1 MRAARLLC
9 AGAALAAAWAAGPGT
24 AGAEPLSEAD
34 ALKSPA
40 CLAARERLE
49 AIMAEDKPDIVRLRA
64 ARQRGAR
71 ACFRAEADAAEQQ
84 PARLERPRIVLPP
97 PGTPVPV
104 PAAPVVPSV
113 PATAGVAP
121 SPAPAVQPAQVPRC
135 DAGGCWDAQGQRLNR
150 VGSQLANPQG
160 QLCTQQGT
168 VLSCP

>member
-1 MRAARLLC
+1 MKAARLLGVC
-9 AGAALAAAWAAGPGT
+9 VALAALAAAQGT

-49 AIMAEDKPDIVRLRA
+49 AIMAEAKPDIVRLRA

-104 PAAPVVPSV
+104 PAPPTLPAVP
-113 PATAGVAP
+113 GVT
-121 SPAPAVQPAQVPRC
+121 PAPAPTPSPVPQPAQVQRC

-150 VGSQLANPQG
+150 VGPQLVNPQG

>member
-1 MRAARLLC
+1 MR
-9 AGAALAAAWAAGPGT
+9 GALAAMAAMLMALATWPVGAT
-24 AGAEPLSEAD
+24 AQTLSEAD

-49 AIMAEDKPDIVRLRA
+49 ALMAEDKPDIVRLRA

-104 PAAPVVPSV
+104 PAPPTV
-113 PATAGVAP
+113 PAVPGVTA
-121 SPAPAVQPAQVPRC
+121 APALAPAAQPAQVQRC
-135 DAGGCWDAQGQRLNR
+135 DAGGCWDTQGQRLNR
-150 VGSQLANPQG
+150 VGPQLANPQG